1 MKKLLSFLS
10 GVMLAATIN
19 AQTTTSE
26 AVVEVGGALTT
37 VFRNLE
43 YQVTVS
49 IPNVP
54 AEDIS
59 ISSNNSNAVKI
70 TKIDAGRFLVL
81 PKIGHTLYLSIS
93 GKTNNGDKILV
104 TRIFPILDLPD
115 PLLLFGGEEIHG
127 QPMTKRNI
135 MVSVLSGVYP
145 SSYGLDLGIRIIS
158 FNVRIGSMSFMCAGN
173 RLSDEVKKQI
183 SKASKGTQIGFYNI
197 KYFLECCDWGSEVK
211 NGSDVI
217 TID

>member
-1 MKKLLSFLS
+1 MKKLLFFLS
-10 GVMLAATIN
+10 GLMLAATIN

-26 AVVEVGGALTT
+26 AVVEVKGTLIT
-37 VFRNLE
+37 VFRNIE
-43 YQVTVS
+43 NQMTIS

-93 GKTNNGDKILV
+93 GKTNNGDKILE
-104 TRIFPILDLPD
+104 TRVFPILDLPD
-115 PLLLFGGEEIHG
+115 PLLVFGGEEIYG

-135 MVSVLSGVYP
+135 MVSKLNLAYP
-145 SSYGLDLGIRIIS
+145 MSLGLDLGIRITS
-158 FNVRIGSMSFMCAGN
+158 FNVRIGSMSFMCDGN
-173 RLSDEVKKQI
+173 RISDEVKKQI
-183 SKASKGTQIGFYNI
+183 SKAPKGTQIGFYNI
-197 KYFLECCDWGSEVK
+197 KYFLECCDWWSEVK

>member
-1 MKKLLSFLS
+1 MKKLLFFLS

-37 VFRNLE
+37 VFRNIE
-43 YQVTVS
+43 NQMTIS

-59 ISSNNSNAVKI
+59 ISSKYPNVVKI

-81 PKIGHTLYLSIS
+81 PKIGHTLYLLIS
-93 GKTNNGDKILV
+93 GKTNNGDEILV

-115 PLLLFGGEEIHG
+115 PLLLFGGEAIYG

-135 MVSVLSGVYP
+135 MVSTLSAVYP
-145 SSYGLDLGIRIIS
+145 SSFGLDLGIRITS
-158 FNVRIGSMSFMCAGN
+158 FDVRIGSMYFMCGGN
-173 RLSDEVKKQI
+173 RISDEVKKQI
-183 SKASKGTQIGFYNI
+183 SKAPKGTQIEFSNI